1 MWCDE
6 IGRIVDDYGV
16 KELQNVLPLITDSLF
31 ELNAQVNLLNK
42 NMSGSILKD
51 CLGGMES
58 ENTDKD

>member
-42 NMSGSILKD
+42 I
-51 CLGGMES
+51 CLAVF
-58 ENTDKD
+58 